1 MIEVL
6 ALDRGVN
13 ADTDATEVR
22 MCPSRGELRGGGN
35 SILGCPYLTAIFSRK
50 RRSDF
55 LN

>member
-13 ADTDATEVR
+13 VDIDVTEVR
-22 MCPSRGELRGGGN
+22 MCFLRGELRGGGN
-35 SILGCPYLTAIFSRK
+35 SILGCFYLIVIFFRK